1 MPRKGTTSKSRN
13 KYGLRKG
20 ESEHSTGGYQY
31 RWTDAQGK
39 RRSIFAYTLQELREM
54 EAGIQQ
60 DQHEKIEAEAQQL
73 IVEDIFNMWSEL
85 KRGIKDNTLQN
96 YKFLYKQYI
105 APRLGR
111 QKITSIVKSDVKR
124 FYNSLADEKC
134 LSINTIDSIHNLLHQ
149 IFEMAVDDAYLRR
162 NPTDNALKELRQV
175 RALKGEKRHALTIK
189 EQELFLTYLKKSP
202 QYQHWY
208 PIFAF
213 LIGTGLRVGEAIGL
227 RWCDIDLN
235 SGIIDVNHTLVY
247 YKHAVNGCYSNI
259 HTPKTRSGNRKVPMM
274 DFVKEAIQQERMNQF
289 AAGIRC
295 KAIIDGYTDFV
306 FLNRFGNPQ
315 HQGTLNKALKRIVR
329 DCNDAILLVGK
340 KNPVLL
346 PYFSCHSLRHTFATR
361 LCEAGVNVKVI
372 QDILG
377 HADVSTTLDI
387 YAEATQDLKESEMA
401 SFEQFWRAQHLN

>member
-1 MPRKGTTSKSRN
+1 
-13 KYGLRKG
+13 
-20 ESEHSTGGYQY
+20 
-31 RWTDAQGK
+31 
-39 RRSIFAYTLQELREM
+39 
-54 EAGIQQ
+54 
-60 DQHEKIEAEAQQL
+60 
-73 IVEDIFNMWSEL
+73 
-85 KRGIKDNTLQN
+85 
-96 YKFLYKQYI
+96 
-105 APRLGR
+105 
-111 QKITSIVKSDVKR
+111 
-124 FYNSLADEKC
+124 
-134 LSINTIDSIHNLLHQ
+134 LS
-149 IFEMAVDDAYLRR
+149 
-162 NPTDNALKELRQV
+162 
-175 RALKGEKRHALTIK
+175 
-189 EQELFLTYLKKSP
+189 
-202 QYQHWY
+202 
-208 PIFAF
+208 
-213 LIGTGLRVGEAIGL
+213 
-227 RWCDIDLN
+227 
-235 SGIIDVNHTLVY
+235 
-247 YKHAVNGCYSNI
+247 YSNI

-329 DCNDAILLVGK
+329 DCNDAILLEGK

-401 SFEQFWRAQHLN
+401 SFEQFWRAQHFN